1 MKTEIKNL
9 IETNNYQNFKF
20 NKCPENIAVKELKI
34 SSQNV
39 KDVDGIY
46 FVFTNRNENRNVQ
59 DHLVFEINNKFYE
72 FIYFGIAGG
81 LTSTGKEG
89 DQKLQG
95 RINNVVGSKSIR
107 RAIKWNSTMK
117 DNDFE
122 SFTVYYCYLKQP
134 KSFEDKIYD
143 YLKKQKLAYPLLNGK
158 RGRPPKR

>member
-1 MKTEIKNL
+1 
-9 IETNNYQNFKF
+9 
-20 NKCPENIAVKELKI
+20 
-34 SSQNV
+34 
-39 KDVDGIY
+39 
-46 FVFTNRNENRNVQ
+46 
-59 DHLVFEINNKFYE
+59 
-72 FIYFGIAGG
+72 
-81 LTSTGKEG
+81 
-89 DQKLQG
+89 
-95 RINNVVGSKSIR
+95 VGSNSIR